1 MGMNDLDRKAQ
12 TELYRECILVGLW
25 KGVPSRSYVKKV
37 FKVRV
42 NKNISTSIL
51 TEDKEIN
58 YSYRLTEKRFYKG
71 QAYGIEV
78 ERQDVVDGSLVTVE
92 RDSIDLISPNKE
104 KVEVLLNLLAK
115 NNVSPIHLV
124 DIIGEY
130 VDQYVGEFDK
140 YRQ

>member
-1 MGMNDLDRKAQ
+1 M
-12 TELYRECILVGLW
+12 
-25 KGVPSRSYVKKV
+25 
-37 FKVRV
+37 RV

-78 ERQDVVDGSLVTVE
+78 ERQDIVDGNLVAVE